1 MRTPRTRL
9 IRPLL
14 LAAVTVAAGM
24 LGCDPPATGAPGRVA
39 LAFAEAGPTL
49 ELPER
54 SRPGLP
60 SLHPVGGPWTEAEER
75 GAFVRVEAPL
85 PVRLRT
91 LFFHRPP
98 DDMALYWA
106 AEDGGPDGPALRHGK
121 APRRHQWTFT
131 EDRLQ
136 LWIPK
141 GEAPPAPGALLLRYG
156 PAVQRERD
164 LQLAESGRSP
174 EAFALRTVQ
183 IGPTSRRG
191 LLLPAPAAAEWS
203 VLAPRAGV
211 LAFSPRLIA
220 PESAPLGPGS
230 DGARL
235 RVLARPEGGAE
246 AVLYEGTLAPEP
258 DRAPMAAPLRLDLSR
273 WGGQRLRLRFEVE
286 PLENDLLDYVFI
298 ADPVLYT
305 PEEAPPRIV
314 LVLIDTLRQDALGLY
329 GASRET
335 SPVID
340 RWAEGAAV
348 YTEARSVA
356 PWTLPST
363 RALLSGRA
371 PEAWGS
377 APDLPSRLGAAGWYT
392 GMFAGNIYLSST
404 FEMEGGWSEHRTV
417 NWPSAEDQVAEALAG
432 LARWPDRPAFLL
444 VHLMDTHLPYKEPE
458 AWRERFAGPPPARFS
473 RREFH
478 RLDVLRSPLSA
489 EEQSWVRARYDNN
502 VAYVDHTLGALLR
515 ALPNDATV
523 VVTSDHGEEFWDH
536 GEFEHGHSL
545 HEELLRV
552 PMIVSGPGFAP
563 GRRAEPVSLMDLA
576 PTLLEAAG
584 LPVEGFEGTA
594 LQALERSPPAA
605 PRPLAVGRPLYG
617 NRRWGLTLGDE
628 KYTVHADDERW
639 VDLGADPSEAQTAVP
654 ADPSAWRA
662 ALGGALGRPVG
673 LAIRV
678 APMSV
683 QLRQPLEVRVRAPGG
698 VAWLELS
705 EDPARRTIGSTA
717 LEGDTAVFTWTGDNR
732 EPGEGWLMPRLP
744 LGAEDIELVVK
755 SGDNEPARLTV
766 PASELS
772 GPSARS
778 LPVLRAMIGDEANGP
793 RVRFGLSPTPAPSGL
808 APIDGVN
815 EEVRGELEALGYA
828 DPEKPPATP
837 AP

>member
-1 MRTPRTRL
+1 MRMPRARVMWTS
-9 IRPLL
+9 L
-14 LAAVTVAAGM
+14 LAAVLACGPGG
-24 LGCDPPATGAPGRVA
+24 GCDRPATGTPGRVA
-39 LAFAEAGPTL
+39 LAFAESGPSL
-49 ELPER
+49 ALPER
-54 SRPGLP
+54 SRPELP
-60 SLHPVGGPWTEAEER
+60 SLHPVAGPWTVSEER

-106 AEDGGPDGPALRHGK
+106 AEDGGTDGPALRHGK
-121 APRRHQWTFT
+121 APRRHQWSFT
-131 EDRLQ
+131 EDRVQ

-141 GEAPPAPGALLLRYG
+141 EDALPGPGALLLRYG
-156 PAVQRERD
+156 PAAERERR
-164 LQLAESGRSP
+164 LQLAESGLSV
-174 EAFALRTVQ
+174 ETFTLRTVQ
-183 IGPTSRRG
+183 IGATSRRG
-191 LLLPAPAAAEWS
+191 LLLPAPATAEWT
-203 VLAPRAGV
+203 VLVPRSGV
-211 LAFSPRLIA
+211 LAFTPRLIA
-220 PESAPLGPGS
+220 PESAPLGAGS

-235 RVLARPEGGAE
+235 RVTVAAEGGSPKVISEQA
-246 AVLYEGTLAPEP
+246 LAPQP
-258 DRAPMAAPLRLDLSR
+258 DSAPLAPPERLDLSA
-273 WGGQRLRLRFEVE
+273 WGGQTIRLRFEVDPSE
-286 PLENDLLDYVFI
+286 TTLLDYVFI

-305 PEEAPPRIV
+305 PEKAPPRVV

-329 GASRET
+329 GAARDT
-335 SPVID
+335 SPVLD
-340 RWAEGAAV
+340 LWSRGARV

-356 PWTLPST
+356 PWTLPSA

-377 APDLPSRLGAAGWYT
+377 AADLPSRFGAAGWYT

-404 FEMEGGWSEHRTV
+404 FEMEGGWSEHRAV

-432 LARWPDRPAFLL
+432 LQRWPDRPAFLL
-444 VHLMDTHLPYKEPE
+444 VHFMDTHLPYKEPE

-478 RLDVLRSPLSA
+478 RLDVLRSPLTAA
-489 EEQSWVRARYDNN
+489 EQQWVRDRYDNN
-502 VAYVDHTLGALLR
+502 VAYVDHTIGALLR
-515 ALPNDATV
+515 ALPEDATV
-523 VVTSDHGEEFWDH
+523 VITADHGEEFWDH
-536 GEFEHGHSL
+536 GDFEHGHSL

-552 PMIVSGPGFAP
+552 PLIVRGPQLEA
-563 GRRAEPVSLMDLA
+563 GRSAEPVSLMDLA

-584 LPVEGFEGTA
+584 LPAEGLEGTS
-594 LQALERSPPAA
+594 LQALERSPPQA
-605 PRPLAVGRPLYG
+605 PRPLAFGRPLYG
-617 NRRWGLTLGDE
+617 NRRWGLTVGAE

-639 VDLGADPSEAQTAVP
+639 ADLGLDPTEAKATVP
-654 ADPSAWRA
+654 ADPAAWRA
-662 ALGGALGRPVG
+662 ALGKAVGRPVG

-683 QLRQPLEVRVRAPGG
+683 QLRQPLEVRVRVPGG

-732 EPGEGWLMPRLP
+732 EAGEGWVMPRLP

-755 SGDNEPARLTV
+755 SGENPPASLTV
-766 PASELS
+766 SAAELGGPA
-772 GPSARS
+772 ARS
-778 LPVLRAMIGDEANGP
+778 LPVVRAFIGDEANGP

-808 APIDGVN
+808 APIAGVN

-828 DPEKPPATP
+828 VPEQAPPEPTP
-837 AP
+837 